1 MNRNVR
7 IIKDS
12 DEMPFVHNEEL
23 STQQAFSLKDDDR
36 TGDTGAFLRDS
47 LVPGG
52 LGCRVGLLVPAWGL
66 PVWRTLG
73 IRCVIIQ

>member
-1 MNRNVR
+1 MSKKHSLDRNVW

-12 DEMPFVHNEEL
+12 NEMLFVHSEEL

-47 LVPGG
+47 LV
-52 LGCRVGLLVPAWGL
+52 LVVL
-66 PVWRTLG
+66 DVWLA
-73 IRCVIIQ
+73 C